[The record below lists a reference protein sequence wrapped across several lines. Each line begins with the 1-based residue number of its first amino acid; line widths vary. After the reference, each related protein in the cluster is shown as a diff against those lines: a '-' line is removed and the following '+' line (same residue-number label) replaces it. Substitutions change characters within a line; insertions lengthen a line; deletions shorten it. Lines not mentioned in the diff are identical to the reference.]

1 MQVGDAYSRISFV
14 VIFFQV
20 VGYGKHEGDSEV
32 TAVSEAQ
39 NSSSGEIPHLVF
51 LSPSSLMTNVT
62 SISDIKAYTSS
73 LTVLPYHKILK

>member
-1 MQVGDAYSRISFV
+1 ML
-14 VIFFQV
+14 IFFQV

-39 NSSSGEIPHLVF
+39 NSSSSEIPHLVF
-51 LSPSSLMTNVT
+51 LPPSSLMTNVT
-62 SISDIKAYTSS
+62 SVKDIKAYTST